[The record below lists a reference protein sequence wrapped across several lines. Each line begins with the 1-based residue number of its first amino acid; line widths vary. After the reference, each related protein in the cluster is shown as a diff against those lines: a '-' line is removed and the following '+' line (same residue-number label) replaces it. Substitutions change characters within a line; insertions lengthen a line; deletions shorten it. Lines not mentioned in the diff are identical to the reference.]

1 MPDLKNQLSV
11 PRPASSHE
19 DVFPHDIF
27 LNEKFGTSF
36 LSRKMRVLFQWEST
50 PYDVSPRFSWND
62 DLGKTHWDFSRICR
76 SFQGMVSGKGQCRGT
91 TAGKGTTIL
100 AATIGRFGSVWEEVE
115 ANRHWTWF
123 IISMNWMN
131 VHKFCFHSFLV
142 LFFHMLLLHMLHMFD
157 YWWWFWWFLFGW
169 VSPSPRLKRLK
180 NSWLQRGVCLH
191 RIVTRP
197 HSLRISGCCVLVG
210 NLEKQNLHFHLE
222 NPERVVT
229 DHPKFYVCIN
239 MFPHNFFRTWTLSV
253 DSSGVLRLARPFA
266 TSCFCEKFMLCI
278 FLIIEVFSVRCT
290 Y

>member
-1 MPDLKNQLSV
+1 MPGLKNQLSV

-36 LSRKMRVLFQWEST
+36 LSIKMRVLFQWEIHSIWC
-50 PYDVSPRFSWND
+50 FSQVFLKRW
-62 DLGKTHWDFSRICR
+62 LGVNFVCLFSGDFFIEIFHKFCR

-91 TAGKGTTIL
+91 TTGKGTTIL
-100 AATIGRFGSVWEEVE
+100 AATIGRIGSVWEEVE

-131 VHKFCFHSFLV
+131 VHNFCFHSFLV

-197 HSLRISGCCVLVG
+197 HSLRISGCWVLVG
-210 NLEKQNLHFHLE
+210 N
-222 NPERVVT
+222 
-229 DHPKFYVCIN
+229 
-239 MFPHNFFRTWTLSV
+239 
-253 DSSGVLRLARPFA
+253 
-266 TSCFCEKFMLCI
+266 
-278 FLIIEVFSVRCT
+278 
-290 Y
+290 